1 MSRFSIRNRPGLPGL
16 FFVGFLGVVGFF
28 GDEFELFGAV
38 FFYGAVET
46 AIVADVAPAGV
57 DDYLQNQAIL
67 IAIDKYL
74 LDLLEM
80 AALFALC
87 PELFAGAAVV
97 SGQTGF
103 DG

>member
-1 MSRFSIRNRPGLPGL
+1 
-16 FFVGFLGVVGFF
+16 
-28 GDEFELFGAV
+28 
-38 FFYGAVET
+38 
-46 AIVADVAPAGV
+46 VAPAGV